1 MQDWR
6 PSDSDLAGLVG
17 LDEAARDRIRAGGR
31 IVAAA
36 AGQVLFS
43 PGTEC
48 GAFMWLVSGT
58 IRVHLVAESGREIT
72 LYRVVP
78 GETCV
83 LTTACLMAQED
94 YGADGV
100 AESDIRAIA
109 IPTPLFHELLSIS
122 QRFRELVFAAFGA
135 RISAMLASFEEVAFG
150 RLDRRLASFLL
161 ERAGNA
167 PVALTHQD
175 IAGELGSSREV
186 ISRLLKEF
194 ERRDLIRL
202 GRGRIE
208 MRDPQALDQLA
219 RSGLGSAL
227 N

>member
-6 PSDSDLAGLVG
+6 PSDNDLAGLAG
-17 LDEAARDRIRAGGR
+17 LDEAARARIRSDSR
-31 IVAAA
+31 IVTVP

-72 LYRVVP
+72 LYRVGP
-78 GETCV
+78 GEACV

-109 IPTPLFHELLSIS
+109 IPAQLFHELLSSS
-122 QRFRELVFAAFGA
+122 QRFRELVFATFGA
-135 RISAMLASFEEVAFG
+135 RISAMLSSFEDVAFG
-150 RLDRRLASFLL
+150 RLDQRLASFLL
-161 ERAGNA
+161 DRAVEA

-175 IAGELGSSREV
+175 IAAELGSSREV
-186 ISRLLKEF
+186 ISRRLKEF
-194 ERRDLIRL
+194 ERRGWIGL

-208 MRDPQALDQLA
+208 MHDPQALDQVA
-219 RSGLGSAL
+219 RSGLV
-227 N
+227 